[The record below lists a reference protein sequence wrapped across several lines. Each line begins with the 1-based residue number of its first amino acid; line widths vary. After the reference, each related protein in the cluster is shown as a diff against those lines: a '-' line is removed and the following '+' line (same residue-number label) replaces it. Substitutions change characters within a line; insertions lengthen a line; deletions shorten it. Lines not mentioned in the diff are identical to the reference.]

1 MFLTGFVCGVE
12 MRGTFP
18 QLSRVKI
25 FLLTLTVLIAVAA
38 GCKDARR
45 GAASGPQT
53 SAPVALQKFPAYLTN
68 AQPRLQTMKMFV
80 GPHELTTELA
90 LKPIEIYTGMMWRT
104 NMPEGEAMLFAFADA
119 TPRSFYMKN
128 TYVPLS
134 IAYIDT
140 QGVIQEIHD
149 LHPRNEE
156 PVPSTAENIQFCLE
170 VPQGWFKR
178 HSVVP
183 GAVVRTQHGELKNT
197 FSFRP
202 LKQP

>member
-1 MFLTGFVCGVE
+1 
-12 MRGTFP
+12 MRGAFP
-18 QLSRVKI
+18 QLSWVKL
-25 FLLTLTVLIAVAA
+25 FPLTLAVLVAVAA
-38 GCKDARR
+38 GCKDARQ
-45 GAASGPQT
+45 GAAAAPQT
-53 SAPVALQKFPAYLTN
+53 SAPAALQKFPPYLTN

-90 LKPIEIYTGMMWRT
+90 LKPTEIYTGMMWRT
-104 NMPEGEAMLFAFADA
+104 NLPEGEGMLFAFADA

-140 QGVIQEIHD
+140 EGVIQEIHD
-149 LHPRNEE
+149 LEPRNEE
-156 PVPSTAENIQFCLE
+156 SVPSTANNIQFCLE
-170 VPQGWFKR
+170 VPQGWFQR

-183 GAVVRTQHGELKNT
+183 GAVVRTQYGALKTT

-202 LKQP
+202 IQQP

>member
-1 MFLTGFVCGVE
+1 MK
-12 MRGTFP
+12 RTFP
-18 QLSRVKI
+18 QLSSVKI
-25 FLLTLTVLIAVAA
+25 FLLSLAILVAVVA
-38 GCKDARR
+38 GCKDARQ
-45 GAASGPQT
+45 GALAAPQT
-53 SAPVALQKFPAYLTN
+53 SAPALPFLTH

-90 LKPIEIYTGMMWRT
+90 LKPTEIYTGMMWRT

-119 TPRSFYMKN
+119 TSRSFYMKN

-134 IAYIDT
+134 IAYIDPE
-140 QGVIQEIHD
+140 GVIQEIHD
-149 LHPRNEE
+149 LQPRNEE
-156 PVPSTAENIQFCLE
+156 PVPSTADNIQFCLE

-183 GAVVRTQHGELKNT
+183 GTVVQTQYGPLKTT

-202 LKQP
+202 IKP

>member
-1 MFLTGFVCGVE
+1 
-12 MRGTFP
+12 MRGTFH
-18 QLSRVKI
+18 QLSGVNI
-25 FLLTLTVLIAVAA
+25 FPLTLAALIAVTA

-45 GAASGPQT
+45 GTASAPQT
-53 SAPVALQKFPAYLTN
+53 SAPAALQKFPPYLTH

-80 GPHELTTELA
+80 GPHQLTTELA
-90 LKPIEIYTGMMWRT
+90 LKPTEIYTGMMWRT
-104 NMPEGEAMLFAFADA
+104 NMAEGEAMLFAFADA

-128 TYVPLS
+128 TLVPLS

-140 QGVIQEIHD
+140 EGVIQEIHD
-149 LHPRNEE
+149 LQPRNEE
-156 PVPSTAENIQFCLE
+156 PVPSTADNIQFCLE

-183 GAVVRTQHGELKNT
+183 GAVVRTQYGELKTT

>member
-1 MFLTGFVCGVE
+1 
-12 MRGTFP
+12 MRSAFP

-25 FLLTLTVLIAVAA
+25 FPLILAALVAVAT
-38 GCKDARR
+38 GCKDGRR
-45 GAASGPQT
+45 GAATSPQT
-53 SAPVALQKFPAYLTN
+53 NVSAAPQKFPPYLPH

-104 NMPEGEAMLFAFADA
+104 NMPEGEAMLFVFADA
-119 TPRSFYMKN
+119 TPRAFYMKN

-140 QGVIQEIHD
+140 EGVIQEIHD
-149 LHPRNEE
+149 LQPRNEE
-156 PVPSTAENIQFCLE
+156 PVPSTADNIQFCLE

-178 HSVVP
+178 HGVVP
-183 GAVVRTQHGELKNT
+183 GTVVRTPYGELKRI

-202 LKQP
+202 LNQP

>member
-1 MFLTGFVCGVE
+1 
-12 MRGTFP
+12 MRSAFP
-18 QLSRVKI
+18 QPSRVKI
-25 FLLTLTVLIAVAA
+25 FPLTLAVLIAVAA

-45 GAASGPQT
+45 GAAPPPQT
-53 SAPVALQKFPAYLTN
+53 NISAVPQKFPPYLDH

-90 LKPIEIYTGMMWRT
+90 LKPTEIYTGMMWRT
-104 NMPEGEAMLFAFADA
+104 NMAENEAMLFAFSDA
-119 TPRSFYMKN
+119 TSRSFYMKN

-140 QGVIQEIHD
+140 EGVIQEIHD
-149 LHPRNEE
+149 LQPRNEE
-156 PVPSTAENIQFCLE
+156 PVPSSADNIQFCLE

-183 GAVVRTQHGELKNT
+183 GTVVRTQYGELKNT